1 MDREQGG
8 RARISNRRSSSC
20 SIGRMMLRMGP
31 MGLIGPIGLGDATK
45 SPAYPPR
52 QRLSA
57 RRIFRG
63 SRRIQLRRQGGP
75 KSATG
80 KRAVPVVVPKKQ
92 DAALRVDDE

>member
-31 MGLIGPIGLGDATK
+31 MGLIGLMGLGDADK
-45 SPAYPPR
+45 SPAYLPR

-57 RRIFRG
+57 RRIFVALAGFNCAARC
-63 SRRIQLRRQGGP
+63 GP